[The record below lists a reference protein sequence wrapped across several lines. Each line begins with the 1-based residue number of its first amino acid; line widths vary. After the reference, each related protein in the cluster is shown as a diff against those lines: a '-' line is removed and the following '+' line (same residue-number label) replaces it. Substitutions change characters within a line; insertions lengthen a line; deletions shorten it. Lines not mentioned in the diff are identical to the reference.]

1 MDITDIYSEWY
12 ITEYI
17 FGYKNSELDFIQ
29 DDIYTNTDEDEDMD
43 EGDYIINSPQSLENY
58 EIYEDIHEPQLMEN
72 KEPQQNDEIYSQRT
86 IKKVWNIKIL
96 NLSIRELNKY
106 IKNNNLTDI
115 DILQLKKERR
125 RLYNCQ
131 YARNSR
137 EKKKQLK

>member
-12 ITEYI
+12 ITEYL
-17 FGYKNSELDFIQ
+17 FEYKNSELDFIQ
-29 DDIYTNTDEDEDMD
+29 DDIYSNTDDDD
-43 EGDYIINSPQSLENY
+43 DIDTGDYTINSPQLLENY
-58 EIYEDIHEPQLMEN
+58 EIYDDIHEPQLIEN
-72 KEPQQNDEIYSQRT
+72 KEPRLNDDIYSQRT

-115 DILQLKKERR
+115 EIQQLKKERR
-125 RLYNCQ
+125 RLYNCK

-137 EKKKQLK
+137 EKKKLLK